1 MCDSSCPELFLKS
14 CLTNIVMKFNKVSK
28 STTIIV
34 LTGLV
39 LFSSNLSII
48 PASLTTMQLT
58 LTGNVT
64 GVLTEAEIKQVL
76 PTVTGYGGY
85 EKSTGIIITGSIW
98 KGIHIPLFLSSILGD
113 LDYNL
118 SVIAADLYS
127 RNFTRDEV
135 EGGLRGFD
143 EDNNTLSIKVIP
155 VLAYEENNTALSDDD
170 GPLRIVFIGEN
181 NQSILTISKYWVRQV
196 DTLRV
201 SLNTGEAI
209 TLTSNSIPDST
220 TSNASFSVSILMLV
234 LTSTLIVVIRRKK
247 ILK

>member
-1 MCDSSCPELFLKS
+1 
-14 CLTNIVMKFNKVSK
+14 MKFNKASK
-28 STTIIV
+28 SMTIIV

-85 EKSTGIIITGSIW
+85 EKSTGTIITGSIW

-143 EDNNTLSIKVIP
+143 KDNNTLSIKVIP
-155 VLAYEENNTALSDDD
+155 VLAYEENDTALSDDD

-196 DTLRV
+196 DILRV
-201 SLNTGEAI
+201 SLNTGETI

-220 TSNASFSVSILMLV
+220 TSNASFSVSILMLI
-234 LTSTLIVVIRRKK
+234 LTSTLIVVIRRNK

>member
-1 MCDSSCPELFLKS
+1 
-14 CLTNIVMKFNKVSK
+14 MKFNEVSK
-28 STTIIV
+28 SMTIIV

-39 LFSSNLSII
+39 LFSCNLSII

-85 EKSTGIIITGSIW
+85 QKSTGTIVNASEW

-113 LDYNL
+113 LDYNI
-118 SVIAADLYS
+118 SVIAIDDYSIDL
-127 RNFTRDEV
+127 TRAEV
-135 EGGLRGFD
+135 EGGIRAFD
-143 EDNNTLSIKVIP
+143 EDNNTLSTKVIP
-155 VLAYEENNTALSDDD
+155 VLAYEEDNAPVLDDD

-181 NQSILTISKYWVRQV
+181 NQSILTVSQRWVRQV

-201 SLNTGEAI
+201 TLTTGETI
-209 TLTSNSIPDST
+209 TLTSNSIPEST
-220 TSNASFSVSILMLV
+220 TSNGSFGVSFLMLI
-234 LTSTLIVVIRRKK
+234 LTSTLIVGIRRKR